1 MLLMGHPLSVP
12 ARARSIIEAGE
23 HRLVVLDEVTYPV
36 NWGWVDLDEVSFP
49 VMVWMALLG
58 LGLVL
63 LFVAHRSIQRRDIQQ
78 D

>member
-1 MLLMGHPLSVP
+1 FGDLVDLSEETTRFGALAWAP
-12 ARARSIIEAGE
+12 RQWDQEND
-23 HRLVVLDEVTYPV
+23 L
-36 NWGWVDLDEVSFP
+36 WVDLDEVSFP